1 MVKKEREVG
10 GAEFGNSVVRYAISC
25 VGRRRTKGKMKAGS
39 KRPAVLAIFVVACA
53 SSAYFFL
60 FLPAEMPVMRCDE
73 EVVEL
78 PTPRTKGEMSVEEA
92 IASRRSVRSFTG
104 EPLNLCE
111 IAQLLWSA
119 QGITD
124 PVWKKRAA
132 PSAGATYP
140 LEVYVVVGNNSVVGL
155 KEGVYH
161 YDPHTHSIE
170 KVREGDIREELCDA
184 AVGQEWVKNAP
195 VDFVICAIYER
206 TTQRYGERGIRY
218 VHMEA
223 GHAAQNMYLQC
234 ESLGLGMVVVGAFW
248 DERVQELLNTT
259 AEPLYIIPV
268 GHPKPKQ

>member
-1 MVKKEREVG
+1 M
-10 GAEFGNSVVRYAISC
+10 
-25 VGRRRTKGKMKAGS
+25 KGGS
-39 KRPAVLAIFVVACA
+39 KRLAVLAIFAVACA
-53 SSAYFFL
+53 ISAYFL
-60 FLPAEMPVMRCDE
+60 PFLPAEMPVVMRCDERCDE
-73 EVVEL
+73 EVVDL
-78 PTPRTKGEMSVEEA
+78 PAPRTKGEMSVEEA
-92 IASRRSVRSFTG
+92 IASRRSVRSFTE

-111 IAQLLWSA
+111 IAQLLWAA

-155 KEGVYH
+155 EEGVYH

-170 KVREGDIREELCDA
+170 KVREGDIREGFCDS